1 MSAGLSRRTVVAGAA
16 APLALSACGTP
27 PVSGFA
33 TVAEALAAVDGIG
46 DGWRSGGGWSLPQVL
61 VHLAQSI
68 EFSMTG
74 FPEPKSALFQSTLG
88 AAAFAFFDARGRMS
102 HSLTE
107 PIPGA
112 PALDPATALPA
123 AKARL
128 TEALRRFEAHG
139 GPLRPHF
146 AYGAL
151 DKPAYTRAHLMHLA
165 NHWTEFVR
173 A

>member
-1 MSAGLSRRTVVAGAA
+1 MSGLLRRRTVVAGAA
-16 APLALSACGTP
+16 APLALAACGTP
-27 PVSGFA
+27 AVAGFA
-33 TVAEALAAVDGIG
+33 TVAEALAAIG
-46 DGWRSGGGWSLPQVL
+46 SLGEGWRSSGGWSVPQVL

-74 FPEPKSALFQSTLG
+74 FPQPKSAVFQATLG

-112 PALDPATALPA
+112 PSLDADIALPV
-123 AKARL
+123 ARTRL
-128 TEALRRFEAHG
+128 ADALRGSEAHA

-146 AYGAL
+146 AYGAR
-151 DKPAYTRAHLMHLA
+151 DKPAYTRAHLMHVA